1 MSNAAAP
8 GSIAELMNLVPDAYR
23 PELVSDAQ
31 ICAHLIELEAEHYC
45 DDPAVYGWAQQ
56 LVERIAD
63 THQRAAWAERVR
75 SAGADTRRRELHAEH
90 EGRAYLDALLSTP
103 KRARTATAAP
113 APTNDRPH
121 TTAPIWHQIPAEL
134 QARNQWVLWRLE
146 ADKNGKLTKV
156 PYNARTARPASTT
169 APRTWSSFADAKAA
183 YLARPDYFAGIGY
196 VFSKD
201 DPYSGADFD
210 HCLDAGQPS
219 SWAAAHLAALRAGGA
234 YVEISVSGSGVHAIT
249 RATVGKGRKTLRG
262 EVYDRGRFFTVSGR
276 ALEPTPIGDGQAGID
291 ALRADLAG
299 GKHTDKAA
307 RDGSAGDGDRAA
319 LAASHPDSEWDEARQ
334 LLRASRDLLIKRSQL
349 ATRKEGTQGYFAARG
364 LWAELHQRWP
374 HIGLYRA
381 DGALDDSQARAVL
394 ARAIYGRGFSFAEYA
409 AIMSHHFAAYC
420 LAKWGTKQA
429 WREELAALW
438 EDARANST
446 YAPSAPTPK
455 AKPAVAIS
463 HKPRGRASNHADQV
477 ERVYAAL
484 QAERV
489 GDGAI
494 VHSADI
500 AAACDMHRV
509 TVAGILAELRS
520 AGRIS
525 TERNGRYGGLI
536 VRFSAVAIPAEQPAE
551 YSTATA
557 ETPIAAPA
565 PLEETSSLCVSSEL
579 REPGYS
585 SETPAPAADRP
596 LFGYDGP
603 PAHMLS
609 LAELVNE
616 ALDMY
621 TDAPIR
627 KRLRLV
633 RRYVADNSPRAWPD
647 DTLKKVYRGEL
658 ARRYLASVQKP
669 AQLRALARSAE
680 HRLDRARQ
688 ANDPAAIWWA
698 FYAQLV
704 RRELASR
711 PAEPGRKPRKN
722 CEALPD
728 LRKNAERHQAEIE
741 AREQAELWATAQCEL
756 SRRRPRPIASA
767 GPAEPEAHSSPIAR
781 GLVDR
786 LRQRLQV
793 SA

>member
-1 MSNAAAP
+1 M
-8 GSIAELMNLVPDAYR
+8 
-23 PELVSDAQ
+23 
-31 ICAHLIELEAEHYC
+31 
-45 DDPAVYGWAQQ
+45 
-56 LVERIAD
+56 
-63 THQRAAWAERVR
+63 
-75 SAGADTRRRELHAEH
+75 
-90 EGRAYLDALLSTP
+90 
-103 KRARTATAAP
+103 
-113 APTNDRPH
+113 
-121 TTAPIWHQIPAEL
+121 
-134 QARNQWVLWRLE
+134 
-146 ADKNGKLTKV
+146 
-156 PYNARTARPASTT
+156 
-169 APRTWSSFADAKAA
+169 
-183 YLARPDYFAGIGY
+183 
-196 VFSKD
+196 
-201 DPYSGADFD
+201 
-210 HCLDAGQPS
+210 
-219 SWAAAHLAALRAGGA
+219 
-234 YVEISVSGSGVHAIT
+234 
-249 RATVGKGRKTLRG
+249 
-262 EVYDRGRFFTVSGR
+262 
-276 ALEPTPIGDGQAGID
+276 
-291 ALRADLAG
+291 
-299 GKHTDKAA
+299 
-307 RDGSAGDGDRAA
+307 
-319 LAASHPDSEWDEARQ
+319 
-334 LLRASRDLLIKRSQL
+334 
-349 ATRKEGTQGYFAARG
+349 
-364 LWAELHQRWP
+364 
-374 HIGLYRA
+374 
-381 DGALDDSQARAVL
+381 L

-446 YAPSAPTPK
+446 YAPSAPTPR
-455 AKPAVAIS
+455 AKPDVAIS

-536 VRFSAVAIPAEQPAE
+536 VRFSDVAIVAERSAE
-551 YSTATA
+551 YSAATA
-557 ETPIAAPA
+557 ETAIEAPA
-565 PLEETSSLCVSSEL
+565 PLEETSSSCVSSEL

-585 SETPAPAADRP
+585 SKPPVPAADRP

-621 TDAPIR
+621 ADAPIR

-688 ANDPAAIWWA
+688 ANNPAAIWWA

-741 AREQAELWATAQCEL
+741 AREQAELWAAADREL
-756 SRRRPRPIASA
+756 SRRRPRPIVPA
-767 GPAEPEAHSSPIAR
+767 GPAEPEAYTSPAAR
-781 GLVDR
+781 GLVER
-786 LRQRLQV
+786 LRQRQQV
-793 SA
+793 ST